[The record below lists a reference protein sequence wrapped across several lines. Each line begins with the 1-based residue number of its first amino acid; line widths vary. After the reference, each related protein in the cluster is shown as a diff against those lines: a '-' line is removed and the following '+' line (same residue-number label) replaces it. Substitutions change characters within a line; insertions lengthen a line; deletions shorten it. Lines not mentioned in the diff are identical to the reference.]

1 MSANRVLLEQRLQQ
15 LIKST
20 GWAEDKQRAWLDKT
34 CGLSDWHDC
43 DETELEQAVN
53 YLERFDKMF
62 QSPLDTVSSQHN
74 TGKSREERESL
85 RIYLGEGEEE

>member
-1 MSANRVLLEQRLQQ
+1 MLWATLRRQLDE

-20 GWAEDKQRAWLDKT
+20 GWAPDKQSAWLEKQH
-34 CGLSDWHDC
+34 GLKNWDDARPVVLK
-43 DETELEQAVN
+43 DAIA

-62 QSPLDTVSSQHN
+62 SGDLDSVSPRHN
-74 TGKSREERESL
+74 TGKSAEERESL